1 MLAEIVAQEENTEK
15 NEILYKMQ
23 MCSVVFCIP
32 LCLNKIQKSCLGS
45 FLYIIIL
52 NWDDAWRFSMEREV
66 DAKETQCKIVQFTNT

>member
-45 FLYIIIL
+45 FLYVIIL
-52 NWDDAWRFSMEREV
+52 NWTDAWRFSLEREV
-66 DAKETQCKIVQFTNT
+66 DAKETQCNIFQFTNT